1 MCALLQ
7 GALLPPFSLKGE
19 KETMK
24 RIELTPRLQ
33 AVASFVPKGAR
44 LADIGTDHAYLPV
57 SLILDEQIPG
67 AVAADLRP
75 GPLDRARK
83 TAAEY
88 GCTDKVTFRLCD
100 GLSDVKS
107 YETDVIAIAGMGG
120 ETISDILSA
129 ARWVKG
135 KNLPVIMQPMS
146 SQPELRRWLWKN
158 GYDIQAEKLV
168 REGDTIYVVIR
179 ARAGECVPM
188 SCAEEWAG
196 RQYQGMEEPLRTD
209 YLNGLLD
216 KVNWALQ
223 GLSKSKEGC
232 RSPRYQEMEL
242 VREGLE
248 QMREEWLQWQL

>member
-1 MCALLQ
+1 MYALLQ

-57 SLILDEQIPG
+57 SLILDEQSPG

-107 YETDVIAIAGMGG
+107 YETDAIAIAGMGG
-120 ETISDILSA
+120 ETIAQILGDDEIA
-129 ARWVKG
+129 DDDPRLFV
-135 KNLPVIMQPMS
+135 LQPMS
-146 SQPELRRWLWKN
+146 RANLLREYL
-158 GYDIQAEKLV
+158 AENEFEVLDFVLCKDGGHLYECFSV
-168 REGDTIYVVIR
+168 RKGKKVETDPLYRYV
-179 ARAGECVPM
+179 
-188 SCAEEWAG
+188 G
-196 RQYQGMEEPLRTD
+196 RQHHADDALYKEYLTEYRRRLLTILAGHAASSAVETEETAKQRALAAALDQLLR
-209 YLNGLLD
+209 
-216 KVNWALQ
+216 
-223 GLSKSKEGC
+223 
-232 RSPRYQEMEL
+232 
-242 VREGLE
+242 
-248 QMREEWLQWQL
+248 

>member
-1 MCALLQ
+1 
-7 GALLPPFSLKGE
+7 
-19 KETMK
+19 MK

-33 AVASFVPKGAR
+33 AVASFVPQGAR

-57 SLILDEQIPG
+57 SLILDGHIPS

-75 GPLDRARK
+75 GPLDRAKK

-88 GCTDKVTFRLCD
+88 GCTQNVTFRLCD

-120 ETISDILSA
+120 ETIADILSA
-129 ARWVKG
+129 ARWVKQ

-146 SQPELRRWLWKN
+146 SQPELRRWLYQN
-158 GYDIQAEKLV
+158 GYDIRAEKLV
-168 REGDTIYVVIR
+168 REGDTIYVVIL
-179 ARAGECVPM
+179 AQAGESDPM
-188 SCAEEWAG
+188 TLAEEWAG
-196 RQYQGMEEPLRTD
+196 RQHKGLEEPLRED

-216 KVNWALQ
+216 KVNWALK

-232 RSPRYQEMEL
+232 RSPRYIEMDL
-242 VREGLE
+242 VRAGLE
-248 QMREEWLQWQL
+248 QMKEEWKQWQL